1 MVGIA
6 AGTARARFS
15 VADLERAH
23 KAAEKVGRVA
33 SWEIKPDGTIRVEFG
48 ETQPD
53 NDDWR
58 AGSPLY
64 QGRA

>member
-1 MVGIA
+1 MASRPMPSPADV
-6 AGTARARFS
+6 ARAKS
-15 VADLERAH
+15 
-23 KAAEKVGRVA
+23 AAEKAGLRLSA
-33 SWEIKPDGTIRVEFG
+33 LERKPDGTIRLEFG
-48 ETQPD
+48 EQEPD